1 MSGPPPVLPP
11 PAGPI
16 PDLRTL
22 LAVVMGTVVVAT
34 LYLAREVLIP
44 VTLAMLLSFVLAPI
58 VDALRRLHVGRTLAV
73 LLASFLALS
82 AVVVLSVV
90 IGFQL
95 ANLADGF
102 PRYATAVEQKV
113 DSARTF
119 ALRQLAG
126 AFENVGRVLGPR
138 PVSVGTEGPSS
149 VGPSIPSG
157 EAPPPLPVEV
167 RQPRPSPL
175 EMAARYLSPILN
187 PLATATIVFVVAVF
201 VLLQR
206 EDLRDRLIRLAGAT
220 DLHRTT
226 TALDDAARRLSR
238 FFLFQLA
245 LNTGFGV
252 VIGFGLF
259 VLGVP
264 GWLLWG
270 TLAGLM
276 RYVPFVGG
284 ILAALFPLLLAAA
297 VDPGWGTVLWTAALF
312 LVGEAF
318 VGQVVEPVVFGHST
332 GLSPASVIVAAIF
345 WSWIWGPIGLILAM
359 PLTLC
364 LVVLGRHVERLEF
377 LDVMLGDQPAL
388 SPPESFYQRML
399 AGDPDEALDQAEL
412 LLKERSLCSYYDEVA
427 LKGLQLAAIDAERG
441 VLPKERLDRVG
452 SAALSVI
459 ADLSKYDDARRT
471 DATEKDTDKDTDP
484 NQTPSRTGASQ
495 PAKTALPEAWQVER
509 AILCVSGRG
518 PLDQAAAAMLA
529 QLLSNRGIGA
539 LVLPHAAVAREQVGS
554 LDTAGVQMVCI
565 SYLEI
570 SGSPA
575 HLRYLIRRLRGRL
588 PGAPVLVGLWPAGE
602 AVLSDTA
609 MQAAIGADVY
619 TTSLRD
625 AVEACGRAARK
636 SATAL
641 PASVSIANQ
650 DA

>member
-1 MSGPPPVLPP
+1 MSGPPPVPPP

-34 LYLAREVLIP
+34 LNLARDVLIP

-58 VDALRRLHVGRTLAV
+58 VDGLRRLHLGRTLAV
-73 LLASFLALS
+73 LLAAFLALS
-82 AVVVLSVV
+82 AVVVLSAV
-90 IGFQL
+90 ITLQL

-102 PRYATAVEQKV
+102 PRYATAVEEKV
-113 DSARTF
+113 DAARTF
-119 ALRQLAG
+119 ALRQLSG

-138 PVSVGTEGPSS
+138 PASGPAEGPGSAGS
-149 VGPSIPSG
+149 RATLDEEPR
-157 EAPPPLPVEV
+157 PLPVEV
-167 RQPRPSPL
+167 RQPDPSPL
-175 EMAARYLSPILN
+175 EMAVRYLSPVLN

-238 FFLFQLA
+238 FFLFQLG
-245 LNTGFGV
+245 LNAGFGF
-252 VIGFGLF
+252 VIGFGLLL
-259 VLGVP
+259 LGVP

-284 ILAALFPLLLAAA
+284 ILAALPPILLAAA
-297 VDPGWGTVLWTAALF
+297 VDPGWGTVLWTATLF

-377 LDVMLGDQPAL
+377 LDVMLGDRPAL

-412 LLKERSLCSYYDEVA
+412 LLKERSLSSYYDEVA
-427 LKGLQLAAIDAERG
+427 LKGLQLATIDAERG
-441 VLPKERLDRVG
+441 VLPQERLDLLGR
-452 SAALSVI
+452 AALSVI
-459 ADLSKYDDARRT
+459 ADLARHDDAHLAAATKKHQET
-471 DATEKDTDKDTDP
+471 DERPLPAEAP
-484 NQTPSRTGASQ
+484 R
-495 PAKTALPEAWQVER
+495 PAKTALPEAWRAER

-518 PLDQAAAAMLA
+518 PLDEAAAAMLA
-529 QLLSNRGIGA
+529 QLLSNHGLGA
-539 LVLPHAAVAREQVGS
+539 IVLPHAAVAREQVER
-554 LDTAGVQMVCI
+554 LDTTGVQMVCI

-588 PGAPVLVGLWPAGE
+588 SGVPILVGLWPAEE

-625 AVEACGRAARK
+625 AVEACNRAARK
-636 SATAL
+636 SAATL
-641 PASVSIANQ
+641 PALVPGSKQGA
-650 DA
+650 